1 MFLRGKFVCYETDN
15 HNARKHETELNGKD
29 KCITSS
35 IVIVLPNN
43 LCYT

>member
-1 MFLRGKFVCYETDN
+1 MFLRRKFVCYETDK